1 MCVLNCRDRFI
12 ASLLAIE
19 SVPGRDTS
27 QSCSNC
33 TPDAHKGC
41 ITDAHKGLPYY
52 TLTRAT
58 HVLYSRVAPCGRPL
72 IPIIAESS
80 LPQED
85 VVVQRWWSLSSGTP
99 LPLIDG
105 GICQLVYAGRSGG
118 PAGPDV
124 RDAVLL
130 FPDGK
135 QHVGDIE
142 FHVRSSDWVTH
153 KHFIDPRYNNV
164 ILHVVL
170 LCDDLH
176 PTTRQDGY
184 SIPVCSLYD
193 IPIAIRPE
201 NDVMD
206 SKVWPCHTV
215 MRNLSVAEQEKLLH
229 QAGLLRFEQKT
240 HAFVEVLHRIETA
253 GPSQDQRT
261 PTRGVPTIH
270 DVCSTQESIVGTPLV
285 GVRGESIVRGEGEN
299 RLVLYGH
306 SLSYL
311 YDNCLIP
318 ALAEALAYG
327 RDRVFFRAA
336 GQRLLGQDTR
346 VPEPLGRAAAPS
358 PLDTKRLNVLRILL
372 AREPHIWESLQHI
385 LVQTQDITLQ
395 ALREYFC
402 TTGLSLAR
410 ADILICNVVLPF
422 ASAIALLEHNI
433 LLGERAQTLYETHP
447 GLSSNTIT
455 RMMCRQLLLA
465 QEPHGSCQQQGL
477 HYIYQQTCQ
486 AKRCAVCMMGR
497 NVL

>member
-12 ASLLAIE
+12 ASSLVLV
-19 SVPGRDTS
+19 SVPGRDKS
-27 QSCSNC
+27 
-33 TPDAHKGC
+33 
-41 ITDAHKGLPYY
+41 
-52 TLTRAT
+52 
-58 HVLYSRVAPCGRPL
+58 APTV
-72 IPIIAESS
+72 AESS

-85 VVVQRWWSLSSGTP
+85 VVVQRWESLPQGTH
-99 LPLIDG
+99 LPLMDG
-105 GICQLVYAGRSGG
+105 GTCQLVFAGRSGG

-130 FPDGK
+130 FPDGE
-135 QHVGDIE
+135 QRVGDIE
-142 FHVRSSDWVTH
+142 FHVRVSDWVAH
-153 KHFIDPRYNNV
+153 KHFTDPRYNNV

-193 IPIAIRPE
+193 IPIAFRPE
-201 NDVMD
+201 NDDAD

-215 MRNLSVAEQEKLLH
+215 MCNLSAAEQEKLLY

-240 HAFVEVLHRIETA
+240 HAFVEALHEMGGKGYDEA
-253 GPSQDQRT
+253 D
-261 PTRGVPTIH
+261 
-270 DVCSTQESIVGTPLV
+270 
-285 GVRGESIVRGEGEN
+285 
-299 RLVLYGH
+299 LYN
-306 SLSYL
+306 
-311 YDNCLIP
+311 DCLIP
-318 ALAEALAYG
+318 ALAEGLAYG
-327 RDRVFFRAA
+327 RDRAFFRAA

-358 PLDTKRLNVLRILL
+358 LLDTKRLNVLRILL
-372 AREPHIWESLQHI
+372 AREPNVWESLQRI

-402 TTGLSLAR
+402 ATGLSLVR
-410 ADILICNVVLPF
+410 ADILICNVILPF
-422 ASAIALLEHNI
+422 AAAIALLEHNT
-433 LLGERAQTLYETHP
+433 LLGERAQTLYEMHP

-465 QEPHGSCQQQGL
+465 HEPHGSCQQQGL

-486 AKRCAVCMMGR
+486 AKCCAECMMGR